1 MLLTIKKILL
11 LTDRH
16 KVRLIFLLIMTLI
29 MALLDMAGVA
39 SVMPFLTVLSNPEL
53 IETNSILKTLFN
65 LSTKFG
71 IESIDQFI
79 FFWNIII
86 FIFNPYTFF

>member
-1 MLLTIKKILL
+1 MLLTIKKIFLL

-16 KVRLIFLLIMTLI
+16 KIRLIFLLIMTLI

-79 FFWNIII
+79 FFLL
-86 FIFNPYTFF
+86 